1 MTVCLEMEKQ
11 LLSDVF
17 VWLYTV
23 MSRQAQDPSLP
34 IIGDIVRRISLCN
47 PPEKKNDFGRVER
60 ILMLGEA
67 ERLKTFETWPHKD
80 YEYASNYFLRKF
92 LRICFEYELSPW
104 KQLIEVIGIF
114 IKDLDRGDLYHQFL
128 QYL

>member
-80 YEYASNYFLRKF
+80 YEYDSN
-92 LRICFEYELSPW
+92 
-104 KQLIEVIGIF
+104 
-114 IKDLDRGDLYHQFL
+114 
-128 QYL
+128 